1 MVNRVLSSVLLMA
14 MAGSAVWAEETS
26 SLNRQL
32 PSWVR
37 FNIEERVREESVI
50 GMGFR
55 PSNDD
60 TYVLQRF
67 RPGLTLLPAPWL
79 KFRFQGQDA
88 RVFYKNQKPYAPP
101 FQDRWDLRQAYVE
114 LGSADN
120 GPLLRVGRQEINLGD
135 ERLVGSTNWTNAARS
150 FDAVR
155 AAYKWGKYRVDAF
168 ASSVVVLKDGDLGER
183 AAGNNLHGL
192 VGGTDNVIPRSTL
205 EAYALWRLSPRVK
218 AELGPVGTLDFF
230 TYGLRWV
237 GKLPAAFDYGVEVA
251 MQRGSLGPDK
261 VSAWAGH
268 WVVGYAVPG
277 FKIKPRLLWEYNYAT
292 GDGDP
297 KDGRRHTFDQ
307 LYPTAHDKYGLAD
320 QVGWKNIHHLRTGVE
335 LKPSAK
341 LAVAG
346 KLSAYWLADPH
357 DGLYNTASAVIARKA
372 DGSAGRFVGEEL
384 DGAALYSFSKSVVAG
399 GGVGHIFPGQFLK
412 AATPGHSLTYQYLFL
427 ETKF

>member
-1 MVNRVLSSVLLMA
+1 MVNRVLSSVLPIALA
-14 MAGSAVWAEETS
+14 ASAVWAEETS

-88 RVFYKNQKPYAPP
+88 RVFYKDQKPYAPP

-114 LGSADN
+114 VGYAEKGALM
-120 GPLLRVGRQEINLGD
+120 RVGRQEINLGD

-183 AAGNNLHGL
+183 TAGNNLHGL

-218 AELGPVGTLDFF
+218 AELV
-230 TYGLRWV
+230 R
-237 GKLPAAFDYGVEVA
+237 
-251 MQRGSLGPDK
+251 RGRSISSRMGC
-261 VSAWAGH
+261 AGWASCR
-268 WVVGYAVPG
+268 
-277 FKIKPRLLWEYNYAT
+277 PRST
-292 GDGDP
+292 M
-297 KDGRRHTFDQ
+297 
-307 LYPTAHDKYGLAD
+307 
-320 QVGWKNIHHLRTGVE
+320 GWKWRCSGDRWGRT
-335 LKPSAK
+335 
-341 LAVAG
+341 
-346 KLSAYWLADPH
+346 
-357 DGLYNTASAVIARKA
+357 R
-372 DGSAGRFVGEEL
+372 
-384 DGAALYSFSKSVVAG
+384 
-399 GGVGHIFPGQFLK
+399 
-412 AATPGHSLTYQYLFL
+412 
-427 ETKF
+427 